1 MLSRVM
7 MKADPPQLLSELELL
22 VVMLGSDP
30 PQPPLRRGELELELE
45 LLPMYHSMMAVFG
58 SNVFWNSAMSMGWIF

>member
-45 LLPMYHSMMAVFG
+45 LLVVMLG
-58 SNVFWNSAMSMGWIF
+58 SDPPQPPLRSYAL